1 MSEVLEV
8 DELTFDV
15 RRSKRRTTV
24 GVTVERNSSLVVHLP
39 EGFPLPDVE
48 TLVRSK
54 LVWVHQKL
62 MSKQKGPDEEIFRR
76 PEFVDG
82 EGFHYL
88 GRHYRMKLV
97 DPAPEEG
104 PVETVRFRGDR
115 LLFRRDQVVA
125 GPKRIAEYYA
135 RAAGPYINEAV
146 DRWKLVAGTA
156 PAKFVNVLDLGFRWG
171 SCSADGT
178 LNFHW
183 RIMQLPPPVID
194 YVVVHELCHIK
205 VGDHSPSFW
214 KEVQRVLPDY
224 QQRREWLRRRGA
236 QL

>member
-24 GVTVERNSSLVVHLP
+24 GVTVERNASLVVHLP
-39 EGFPLPDVE
+39 EDFPLPE
-48 TLVRSK
+48 AEPLVRSK

-62 MSKQKGPDEEIFRR
+62 IGKQKVPDEGIFRR

-82 EGFHYL
+82 EGFYFL

-104 PVETVRFRGDR
+104 PVETVRFVGDL

-125 GPKRIAEYYA
+125 GPKRIAEYYT
-135 RAAGPYINEAV
+135 RAAHPYVNEVV
-146 DRWKLVAGTA
+146 DRWKRVTGTT

-194 YVVVHELCHIK
+194 YVVVHELCHLK
-205 VGDHSPSFW
+205 VDDHSPPFW
-214 KEVQRVLPDY
+214 KEVRHALLDY
-224 QQRREWLRRRGA
+224 RRHREWLRERGGR
-236 QL
+236 L

>member
-39 EGFPLPDVE
+39 EDFPLPE
-48 TLVRSK
+48 AEPLVRSK

-62 MSKQKGPDEEIFRR
+62 NSKQRAPDEGIFRN

-82 EGFHYL
+82 EGFYFL

-97 DPAPEEG
+97 EPAPEEG
-104 PVETVRFRGDR
+104 PVETVRFLGDL

-125 GPKRIAEYYA
+125 GPRRIADYYT
-135 RAAGPYINEAV
+135 RAAHPYINEAV
-146 DRWKLVAGTA
+146 DKWKRVTGTT
-156 PAKFVNVLDLGFRWG
+156 PAKYVNVLDLGFRWG
-171 SCSADGT
+171 SCSSDST

-183 RIMQLPPPVID
+183 RVMQLPPPVID
-194 YVVVHELCHIK
+194 YVVVHELCHLK
-205 VGDHSPSFW
+205 VGDHSASFW
-214 KEVQRVLPDY
+214 NEVRHALPNYQRH
-224 QQRREWLRRRGA
+224 RAWLRDRGGR
-236 QL
+236 L

>member
-24 GVTVERNSSLVVHLP
+24 GVTVERNASLVLHLP
-39 EGFPLPDVE
+39 EDFPLPE
-48 TLVRSK
+48 AEPLVRSK

-62 MSKQKGPDEEIFRR
+62 INKQKAPSEGIFRR

-82 EGFHYL
+82 EGFYFL

-104 PVETVRFRGDR
+104 PVETVRFVGDL

-125 GPKRIAEYYA
+125 GPKRIADYYT
-135 RAAGPYINEAV
+135 RAAHPYINQAV
-146 DRWKLVAGTA
+146 DKWKRVTA
-156 PAKFVNVLDLGFRWG
+156 TTPAKFVSVLDLGFRWG

-183 RIMQLPPPVID
+183 RVMQLPPPVID
-194 YVVVHELCHIK
+194 YVVVHELCHLK
-205 VGDHSPSFW
+205 VGDHSSAFW
-214 KEVQRVLPDY
+214 GEVRHALPDY
-224 QQRREWLRRRGA
+224 QRHRAWLRDRGGR
-236 QL
+236 L